1 MINRRKQTIVEHP
14 IADARRNG
22 AAQPV
27 RDRSSSAR
35 MHVAVSPADTR
46 QESMKMVDE
55 AIEFQ
60 TVCKQGDIPEGEGR
74 AFPLNGTLVAV
85 FLRDGNYFAI
95 NDSCPHM
102 GASLASGYL
111 EGHDVLCPWHAWK
124 FCIKD
129 GLWMDNPRSKIKSE
143 TYAVRVVGDEVQVQI
158 PQPKQPANPP

>member
-1 MINRRKQTIVEHP
+1 
-14 IADARRNG
+14 
-22 AAQPV
+22 
-27 RDRSSSAR
+27 
-35 MHVAVSPADTR
+35 
-46 QESMKMVDE
+46 MVDE